1 MTDQRTA
8 SFRPAGETTPR
19 SRAATRAVVMAS
31 ATSVSARASVGSPRI
46 ARARARRRRPSSS
59 VAPRR
64 PVPAASDARPRA
76 SASSDDAPPATDPA
90 RGLALGFA
98 LAACVASSA
107 ASPLPASAAAAPAS
121 TASVPENRVV
131 VAPRD
136 AAAEHVHLDSEGA
149 FRGIDRTVEPDEL
162 DADPGDS
169 LAAPDPSTSASGS
182 PADLA
187 PPASSVP
194 ELVAAAARAFV
205 KPLLS
210 ELGAAVLGFGVGA
223 VASGVFMGW
232 QQSKKGRRADRAS
245 NRQALADLSTLD
257 ESEIQALV
265 GELPAWLAFRDV
277 ERAGWLNK
285 VLAAAWPY
293 LDQATSDVIVA
304 ALDPILQA
312 TRPSFLTTLS
322 FERFS
327 FGGVPARIEG
337 VKVYETTGDGSV
349 EIDLQV
355 FWAGDPD
362 VVLGVRAAQDALSV
376 PVSLTEF
383 ECTFTLRL
391 IFAPLLGVFPCF
403 GALTIALMD
412 EPQLD
417 FDLRVVGGDV
427 TLVPG
432 LKDPLRAYIKALIA
446 SWMVWPRC
454 ITVAIPGT
462 GYTLPSD
469 DEREKPT
476 TGLLHIQVVN
486 HDGGAV
492 NPGEVGLQV
501 RWPVADLLLTDGQAE
516 ARVKALPGGG
526 VLSSKEIT
534 LPVED
539 PRAQLLC
546 VRWYTRAVV
555 DEDTGVV
562 IAPERLDGEASV
574 VLDELMRQAK
584 RRDAEA
590 DDADATRPELG
601 SSSGATSSSSPSAS
615 SSTIVD
621 VPATS
626 WGPVP
631 IAAELEPPIGADIK
645 SIGRGKDGAERRG
658 ALGAVGGLGARAAR
672 GIGGV
677 WGKSASSVV
686 SGYRA
691 AREKGLGGIR
701 GGVVDGWREES
712 ARRAERDRKRDAAS
726 ASTKA
731 THAGESADSTTRRLE
746 PEPEARLVRLRVRYQ
761 SLNDALLADA
771 SADVDDSLE
780 ANRSSE
786 VGANRSSEVGAN
798 RSSEVGA
805 KRSSE
810 VGANRSS
817 SANSASS
824 ASSAPRERAMVDG
837 MFVSGEFGDGSRRD
851 RDGSFATGRDR
862 SFASVDVSATFDE
875 ELSHMQATLEE
886 KDREIASMRADR
898 ARLERELEDA
908 AAERESSRAKRRAER
923 DAAARAAADAAADA
937 DAAAKHPHLAPSAA
951 SDSGSSRLEALKAAT
966 RRTLGAV
973 KAARAL
979 PDSERASLEAT
990 LVAAETLV
998 EKASAVVRESAAA
1011 ERSEETARAEA
1022 EAEAE
1027 LAALKAA
1034 VAAAREAD
1042 DRADV
1047 EEEGAIA
1054 DEEEGAIA
1062 DEKEGA
1068 TREKFPYF

>member
-1 MTDQRTA
+1 MIRYRDECDAAR
-8 SFRPAGETTPR
+8 GTTSR
-19 SRAATRAVVMAS
+19 ARAATRAVVMPS
-31 ATSVSARASVGSPRI
+31 AASVSARASVGSPRI
-46 ARARARRRRPSSS
+46 VRARARRRRPSSS

-90 RGLALGFA
+90 HGLALSFA
-98 LAACVASSA
+98 LATCVASSA
-107 ASPLPASAAAAPAS
+107 ASPVPASAAAAPAS

-136 AAAEHVHLDSEGA
+136 AAAEYVHLDSEGA
-149 FRGIDRTVEPDEL
+149 YRGIDITVEPDEL

-223 VASGVFMGW
+223 VASGFFMGW

-476 TGLLHIQVVN
+476 TGLLQIQVVN

-516 ARVKALPGGG
+516 VRVKALPGGG

-590 DDADATRPELG
+590 DEADATRPELG
-601 SSSGATSSSSPSAS
+601 SGSGATSSSSPSA
-615 SSTIVD
+615 STIVD

-645 SIGRGKDGAERRG
+645 SIGWGKDGAERRG
-658 ALGAVGGLGARAAR
+658 ALGAAGGLGARAAR
-672 GIGGV
+672 GIGGL

-746 PEPEARLVRLRVRYQ
+746 PEPEPRLVRLRVRYQ

-771 SADVDDSLE
+771 SADVDDSL
-780 ANRSSE
+780 
-786 VGANRSSEVGAN
+786 GANRSSEA
-798 RSSEVGA
+798 GA

-810 VGANRSS
+810 VGAKRSS

-837 MFVSGEFGDGSRRD
+837 MFVSGEFGDSSRRD

-937 DAAAKHPHLAPSAA
+937 DAAAKHPHLAPSAV
-951 SDSGSSRLEALKAAT
+951 SDSGSLRLEALKAAT

-1054 DEEEGAIA
+1054 DEEEGA
-1062 DEKEGA
+1062 
-1068 TREKFPYF
+1068 TREEFPLFLI

>member
-46 ARARARRRRPSSS
+46 VRARARRRRPSSS

-90 RGLALGFA
+90 HGLALSFA
-98 LAACVASSA
+98 LATCVASSA
-107 ASPLPASAAAAPAS
+107 ASPVPASAAAAPAS

-136 AAAEHVHLDSEGA
+136 AAAEYVHLDSEGA
-149 FRGIDRTVEPDEL
+149 YRGIDITVEPDEL

-223 VASGVFMGW
+223 VASGFFMGW

-476 TGLLHIQVVN
+476 TGLLQIQVVN

-516 ARVKALPGGG
+516 VRVKALPGGG

-590 DDADATRPELG
+590 DEADATRPELG
-601 SSSGATSSSSPSAS
+601 SGSGATSSSSPSA
-615 SSTIVD
+615 STIVD

-645 SIGRGKDGAERRG
+645 SIGWGKDGAERRG
-658 ALGAVGGLGARAAR
+658 ALGAAGGLGARAAR
-672 GIGGV
+672 GIGGL

-746 PEPEARLVRLRVRYQ
+746 PEPEPRLVRLRVRYQ

-771 SADVDDSLE
+771 SADVDDSL
-780 ANRSSE
+780 
-786 VGANRSSEVGAN
+786 GAN

-810 VGANRSS
+810 VGAKRSS

-837 MFVSGEFGDGSRRD
+837 MFVSGEFGDSSRRD

-937 DAAAKHPHLAPSAA
+937 DAAAKHPHLAPSAV
-951 SDSGSSRLEALKAAT
+951 SDSGSLRLEALKAAT

-1054 DEEEGAIA
+1054 DEEEGA
-1062 DEKEGA
+1062 

>member
-1 MTDQRTA
+1 MP
-8 SFRPAGETTPR
+8 S
-19 SRAATRAVVMAS
+19 AA
-31 ATSVSARASVGSPRI
+31 SVSVRASVASPRL
-46 ARARARRRRPSSS
+46 ARARARRRRPPPS

-64 PVPAASDARPRA
+64 PVPAASSARPRA
-76 SASSDDAPPATDPA
+76 SASDDDVPPATDPTRGFA
-90 RGLALGFA
+90 LGLALA
-98 LAACVASSA
+98 SCVASSA
-107 ASPLPASAAAAPAS
+107 ASPLLASAAAAPAS
-121 TASVPENRVV
+121 TASVPVPGENGVV
-131 VAPRD
+131 IDPRD
-136 AAAEHVHLDSEGA
+136 AAAEYIDLGAEGA
-149 FRGIDRTVEPDEL
+149 FRLIDLTVEPDDL
-162 DADPGDS
+162 NADPGDPPAS
-169 LAAPDPSTSASGS
+169 PDPSISASASASATGS
-182 PADLA
+182 SGDPTT
-187 PPASSVP
+187 SIP

-210 ELGAAVLGFGVGA
+210 EFGAAVLGFGVGA
-223 VASGVFMGW
+223 VASGFFMGW

-245 NRQALADLSTLD
+245 NRQALADLSMLD
-257 ESEIQALV
+257 ESEIQELV

-327 FGGVPARIEG
+327 FGDVPARIEG

-432 LKDPLRAYIKALIA
+432 LKDPLRTYIKALIA

-469 DEREKPT
+469 DEREKPA
-476 TGLLHIQVVN
+476 TGLLHIQVVG
-486 HDGGAV
+486 HDGAAV

-546 VRWYTRAVV
+546 VRWYTREMV

-584 RRDAEA
+584 RRDSEALDAEA
-590 DDADATRPELG
+590 ARPGPG
-601 SSSGATSSSSPSAS
+601 SASTPSSASAS
-615 SSTIVD
+615 STAVD
-621 VPATS
+621 VHVTS

-631 IAAELEPPIGADIK
+631 VAAELEPPIGADIK
-645 SIGRGKDGAERRG
+645 SIGRGKDGGERRG
-658 ALGAVGGLGARAAR
+658 VLGAVGGWGARAAR
-672 GIGGV
+672 GVGGL

-691 AREKGLGGIR
+691 AREEGLGGIR

-712 ARRAERDRKRDAAS
+712 ARRAERDRERERERDAAS
-726 ASTKA
+726 ARTKA
-731 THAGESADSTTRRLE
+731 TQGTDGAEPTTTRRSE
-746 PEPEARLVRLRVRYQ
+746 PEPTARLVRLRVRYQ
-761 SLNDALLADA
+761 PLDDALLADA
-771 SADVDDSLE
+771 SADDGDEL
-780 ANRSSE
+780 
-786 VGANRSSEVGAN
+786 GANYHSAARSGSGSGSGSGV
-798 RSSEVGA
+798 SSGSP
-805 KRSSE
+805 KRE
-810 VGANRSS
+810 
-817 SANSASS
+817 
-824 ASSAPRERAMVDG
+824 MVDG
-837 MFVSGEFGDGSRRD
+837 MFVSGEFGGGSRRD

-898 ARLERELEDA
+898 ARLERELEEA

-923 DAAARAAADAAADA
+923 EAAARAAADAAADA
-937 DAAAKHPHLAPSAA
+937 NAAAKHPHLAASAV
-951 SDSGSSRLEALKAAT
+951 SGSGGSRLEALKAAT
-966 RRTLGAV
+966 RRTVGAV
-973 KAARAL
+973 EAARAL

-990 LVAAETLV
+990 LVAAEALV

-1034 VAAAREAD
+1034 VAAAREAGAAAEEVVVVVEEEEEETHVAD
-1042 DRADV
+1042 APGGEEEDRAGDEARG
-1047 EEEGAIA
+1047 EEEGASV
-1054 DEEEGAIA
+1054 DEEEGAR
-1062 DEKEGA
+1062 
-1068 TREKFPYF
+1068 REKFPYF

>member
-1 MTDQRTA
+1 M
-8 SFRPAGETTPR
+8 
-19 SRAATRAVVMAS
+19 
-31 ATSVSARASVGSPRI
+31 
-46 ARARARRRRPSSS
+46 RARARRRRPSSS

-90 RGLALGFA
+90 HGLALSFA
-98 LAACVASSA
+98 LATCVASSA
-107 ASPLPASAAAAPAS
+107 ASPVPASAAAAPAS

-136 AAAEHVHLDSEGA
+136 AAAEYVHLDSEGA
-149 FRGIDRTVEPDEL
+149 YRGIDITVEPDEL

-223 VASGVFMGW
+223 VASGFFMGW

-476 TGLLHIQVVN
+476 TGLLQIQVVN

-516 ARVKALPGGG
+516 VRVKALPGGG

-590 DDADATRPELG
+590 DEADATRPELG
-601 SSSGATSSSSPSAS
+601 SGSGATSSSSPSA
-615 SSTIVD
+615 STIVD

-645 SIGRGKDGAERRG
+645 SIGWGKDGAERRG
-658 ALGAVGGLGARAAR
+658 ALGAAGGLGARAAR
-672 GIGGV
+672 GIGGL

-701 GGVVDGWREES
+701 SGVVDGWREES

-746 PEPEARLVRLRVRYQ
+746 PEPEPRLVRLRVRYQ

-771 SADVDDSLE
+771 SADVDDSL
-780 ANRSSE
+780 
-786 VGANRSSEVGAN
+786 GAN

-810 VGANRSS
+810 VGAKRSS

-837 MFVSGEFGDGSRRD
+837 MFVSGEFGDSSRRD

-937 DAAAKHPHLAPSAA
+937 DAAAKHPHLAPSAV
-951 SDSGSSRLEALKAAT
+951 SDSGSLRLEALKAAT

-1054 DEEEGAIA
+1054 DEEEGA
-1062 DEKEGA
+1062 

>member
-46 ARARARRRRPSSS
+46 VRARARRRRPSSS

-90 RGLALGFA
+90 HGLALSFA
-98 LAACVASSA
+98 LATCVASSA
-107 ASPLPASAAAAPAS
+107 ASPVPASAAAAPAS

-136 AAAEHVHLDSEGA
+136 AAAEYVHLDSEGA
-149 FRGIDRTVEPDEL
+149 FRGIDITVEPDEL

-223 VASGVFMGW
+223 VASGFFMGW

-476 TGLLHIQVVN
+476 TGLLQIQVVN

-516 ARVKALPGGG
+516 VRVKALPGGG

-590 DDADATRPELG
+590 DEADATRPELG
-601 SSSGATSSSSPSAS
+601 SGSGATSSSSVS

-645 SIGRGKDGAERRG
+645 SIGWGKDGAERRG
-658 ALGAVGGLGARAAR
+658 ALGAAGGLGARAAR
-672 GIGGV
+672 GIGGL

-701 GGVVDGWREES
+701 SGVVDGWREES

-746 PEPEARLVRLRVRYQ
+746 PEPEPRLVRLRVRYQ

-771 SADVDDSLE
+771 SADVDDSL
-780 ANRSSE
+780 
-786 VGANRSSEVGAN
+786 GANRSSEVGAN
-798 RSSEVGA
+798 
-805 KRSSE
+805 RSSE

-837 MFVSGEFGDGSRRD
+837 MFVSGEFGDSSRRD
-851 RDGSFATGRDR
+851 RDGSSATGRDR

-937 DAAAKHPHLAPSAA
+937 DAATKHPHLAPSAV
-951 SDSGSSRLEALKAAT
+951 SDSGSLRLEALKAAT

-1054 DEEEGAIA
+1054 DEEEGA
-1062 DEKEGA
+1062 